1 MFEEFYT
8 YLRYDNLRYVMN
20 TQKIRKDAK
29 GLYALT
35 LLSMQQDIVSQL
47 GDKITFL
54 AWLEYNDKFFD
65 RLDEKQQKFLK
76 NTFLIKK
83 LTKMQK
89 KFSKFSQKINIAHF
103 LLKQKNYH
111 DKKRL
116 LGSLFCWEVWV
127 RLRRMVER

>member
-35 LLSMQQDIVSQL
+35 MLSMQQDIVSQL

-76 NTFLIKK
+76 NTFFDQKVDENAEKIQQIFTENKYRTFFTQ
-83 LTKMQK
+83 TKEL
-89 KFSKFSQKINIAHF
+89 S
-103 LLKQKNYH
+103 
-111 DKKRL
+111 R
-116 LGSLFCWEVWV
+116 
-127 RLRRMVER
+127 